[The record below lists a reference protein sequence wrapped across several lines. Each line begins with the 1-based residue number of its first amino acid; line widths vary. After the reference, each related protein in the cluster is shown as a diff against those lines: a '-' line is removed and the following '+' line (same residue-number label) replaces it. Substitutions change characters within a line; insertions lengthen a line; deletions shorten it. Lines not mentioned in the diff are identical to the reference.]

1 MALDN
6 TLIESALARDLTVDE
21 KALVETLEDAG
32 LIVVEGPPADP
43 EPTEAE
49 LIMAAP
55 DCEHIVVKP
64 NEDNPFGYARGHTYR
79 SKSLGKEVAITYDW
93 ADIVRDGEVVGQDA
107 VVEHVEVR
115 DLIAELPVEVIT
127 RG

>member
-1 MALDN
+1 MTIDLR
-6 TLIESALARDLTVDE
+6 TIEVALARDLTVDE

-49 LIMAAP
+49 TIMAAP
-55 DCEHIVVKP
+55 DCEYIVVKP
-64 NEDNPFGYARGHTYR
+64 EKDNPFGYARGHTYR
-79 SKSLGKEVAITYDW
+79 SKALGREVAITYDW
-93 ADIVRDGEVVGQDA
+93 QDIVREGEVVGEEA

-115 DLIAELPVEVIT
+115 KLTLEPVEIV
-127 RG
+127 